1 METHTFK
8 VILAIVLIVASLLVV
23 TLALILYSRGNT
35 TGLWVAF
42 SGAICM
48 FLLGSVTLVS
58 TFRSRQNH

>member
-8 VILAIVLIVASLLVV
+8 VILSIVLIVASLLVV

-35 TGLWVAF
+35 TGLWLVF
-42 SGAICM
+42 SGAIGM

-58 TFRSRQNH
+58 TFRSRKNH